1 MSEKSIFRFNKKDF
15 YDRTKKKT
23 QCPELNV
30 QELTIEPLQNSFNND
45 ITNTIPEKKDHIQTQ
60 RKAVN
65 NTNKI
70 NGLSSEISSKT
81 KERVTRSSVYGKKIE
96 KQEKKIEENE
106 IKVRRSSRL
115 SSRKSLGLE
124 SVPESLYEA
133 PPTVLSPKIKST
145 SPQILF
151 EKEGY
156 KNRRMS
162 WRSKNSSEERRDI
175 SLIAM
180 DEDSPRVLSDKDLK
194 NILKSEE
201 KKQKLLASM
210 DLKQKSEILLD
221 IQCLSSHIVTIVKE
235 PLHLTI
241 SEVIQKYL
249 KTNTKEIIDIE
260 DLVFRS
266 QTGKIISKNLTIR
279 GALTLNGTCIFVCF
293 NNYPFS
299 LPKIYP
305 TDISINNSKIVIPQV
320 VFNLCWW
327 IYTYGYLVEGV
338 FRVSGDTEFTKKKA
352 EKCVIGDTSFLF
364 QMHRRASDVH
374 NVVGTL
380 KTYIREYTDGLI
392 DYNLVKQLSSSLS
405 QEVDFAV
412 EVLKKIPREDLLSF
426 SILYGL
432 INRLVKY
439 SSIHMMTLKNFSMI
453 LGPLIIHI
461 PYEINPLDSTCY
473 QIDFS
478 NILLNNYQEIIQRIG
493 LTNPFEELPSRDDIQ
508 KFNKNE
514 VNESLQIIRSASITT
529 CFELERLRKL
539 MENPEVIQ
547 YIQTLNP
554 SLIVDV
560 IAVITEYLLY

>member
-1 MSEKSIFRFNKKDF
+1 MSEKSIFRFSKKDF
-15 YDRTKKKT
+15 YDGTKKKT
-23 QCPELNV
+23 QTPELNV
-30 QELTIEPLQNSFNND
+30 QELTIESLQNSFND
-45 ITNTIPEKKDHIQTQ
+45 DTTDFISEKKNNLQTQ
-60 RKAVN
+60 GKTFN

-70 NGLSSEISSKT
+70 NGLSVEISCKT
-81 KERVTRSSVYGKKIE
+81 KERVTRSSVYGKKME
-96 KQEKKIEENE
+96 KQEKKTEENE
-106 IKVRRSSRL
+106 IKVRRSFRL
-115 SSRKSLGLE
+115 SSRESLGFE
-124 SVPESLYEA
+124 TVPEGLYEV
-133 PPTVLSPKIKST
+133 PSTVVSPKIKSN

-156 KNRRMS
+156 KSRRMS

-180 DEDSPRVLSDKDLK
+180 DEDSPRVLSDKELK
-194 NILKSEE
+194 NILKNEE

-210 DLKQKSEILLD
+210 DLKQKSELLLD
-221 IQCLSSHIVTIVKE
+221 IQCLSYHVVTIVKE
-235 PLHLTI
+235 PLHLTL

-266 QTGKIISKNLTIR
+266 QTGKILSKNLTIR
-279 GALTLNGTCIFVCF
+279 GALTLNGSCIFVCF
-293 NNYPFS
+293 NNHPFS

-305 TDISINNSKIVIPQV
+305 TDISVNNPKNVIPQV

-327 IYTYGYLVEGV
+327 IYTYGYLVEGI

-352 EKCVIGDTSFLF
+352 EKCVMCDTSFLF
-364 QMHRRASDVH
+364 QMRRRASDVH

-392 DYNLVKQLSSSLS
+392 DYNLVKQLSSSIS
-405 QEVDFAV
+405 QEIDFAV
-412 EVLKKIPREDLLSF
+412 EVLKKIPREHLLSL

-432 INRLVKY
+432 VNRLVKY
-439 SSIHMMTLKNFSMI
+439 SSIHMMTLKNFAMI

-478 NILLNNYQEIIQRIG
+478 NILLNNYQKIIQKIG
-493 LTNPFEELPSRDDIQ
+493 LTNPFEELPDRDDIQ
-508 KFNKNE
+508 KFDKNE
-514 VNESLQIIRSASITT
+514 INESLQIIRSMSITT
-529 CFELERLRKL
+529 YFELERLRKM
-539 MENPEVIQ
+539 MEIPEVVQ

-560 IAVITEYLLY
+560 IAVITEHLLY